1 MNGKMIGK
9 LKFLLIRIKK
19 DGNMLKVLM
28 MIYGKKVTKIV
39 LLGEEN
45 GLNMQ
50 DLNNNMIVN
59 ITVFIQKRKII
70 YKYYFIINH
79 LLFKSCIF
87 NPFSPPYR
95 TIFII
100 FIPNLII
107 KTISIF
113 PTFFISISSNFNF
126 PIIFPF
132 IFFSR

>member
-59 ITVFIQKRKII
+59 ITVFIQKK
-70 YKYYFIINH
+70 KN
-79 LLFKSCIF
+79 
-87 NPFSPPYR
+87 
-95 TIFII
+95 
-100 FIPNLII
+100 NL
-107 KTISIF
+107 
-113 PTFFISISSNFNF
+113 
-126 PIIFPF
+126 
-132 IFFSR
+132 